1 MGADGVVDFFAI
13 DGGVGDGDDASEIPR
28 AQVKRIIAALL
39 AIESL
44 AADAEVTAG
53 TGRVAVTT
61 IEIYPDQAN
70 PGFPAELH
78 GGPSQSARTGWLPFA
93 NETLMRVSLIILNG
107 NSSRRTGITGN
118 PCIPDL
124 TQIADP
130 TVTWWLQPSTE
141 LTGVI

>member
-28 AQVKRIIAALL
+28 AQVKRIIAALP

-118 PCIPDL
+118 PCIRDL

-130 TVTWWLQPSTE
+130 TVTWGYSPQLS
-141 LTGVI
+141 